1 MSTIDYTIP
10 FGEGNEKLGRLG
22 GLGKKRTTQV
32 KATFKVE

>member
-22 GLGKKRTTQV
+22 GLGKKTDNTG
-32 KATFKVE
+32 ESDL